1 MTADMIKYLTWNATM
16 WVFAFKYWQISIEM
30 PRAINMRR
38 QSYIANNDNPL
49 VDSNRDSSVS
59 LAPDEKATERKYQI
73 GLWTGLAINVVMILI
88 YIIYYGLLCMQKPV

>member
-38 QSYIANNDNPL
+38 QSYISSHDNPL
-49 VDSNRDSSVS
+49 VYSNRDSSVS